1 MRQPQQL
8 KLLFMDQ
15 LSHLYDA
22 DELQSMWRWLTQ
34 DLATAAQIDAAFDP
48 LLAELKQGR
57 PYQYVMGEAW
67 FMGMK
72 LYVDESVLIP
82 RPETE
87 ELVDRIARQFAT
99 SQKLSIIDIG
109 TGSGCIPLALK
120 KLLPQARIH
129 ALDVSAAA
137 LQVARKN
144 ATTQE
149 LDIQFMQADILEWEV
164 VFDKSL
170 EFDVIVSNPPYIT
183 PAEKADMT
191 PQVLQYEP
199 ELALFVEQ
207 EAPLLFYQYIADFA
221 RHHLRPSGKLF
232 FEINRKYGAEIV
244 DLLKK
249 MGFEQVLLIQ
259 DMQGADRMIEAQ
271 KHS

>member
-8 KLLFMDQ
+8 KLIFMDQ
-15 LSHLYDA
+15 LSHLYEK
-22 DELQSMWRWLTQ
+22 DELQSMWRWWRQ
-34 DLATAAQIDAAFDP
+34 GLATAAQLDTEFDRIVAA
-48 LLAELKQGR
+48 LKQGR

-72 LYVDESVLIP
+72 LYVDEAVLIP

-87 ELVDRIARQFAT
+87 ELVDRIARQFAST
-99 SQKLSIIDIG
+99 QELSIIDIG
-109 TGSGCIPLALK
+109 TGSGCIALSLK
-120 KLLPQARIH
+120 KRLPHARVH
-129 ALDVSAAA
+129 ALDLSAEA

-144 ATTQE
+144 ASTHQ
-149 LDIQFMQADILEWEV
+149 LDIQFMQADILEWDV
-164 VFDKSL
+164 ILDKSL
-170 EFDVIVSNPPYIT
+170 GFDVIVSNPPYIT

-232 FEINRKYGAEIV
+232 FEINRKYGAETV
-244 DLLKK
+244 DLLNK

-259 DMQGADRMIEAQ
+259 DMQGADRMVEAQ